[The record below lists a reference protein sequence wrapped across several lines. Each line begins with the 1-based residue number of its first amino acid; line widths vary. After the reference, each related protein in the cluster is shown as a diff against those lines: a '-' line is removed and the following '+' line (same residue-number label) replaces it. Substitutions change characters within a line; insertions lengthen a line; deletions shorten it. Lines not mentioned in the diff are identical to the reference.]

1 MKKNLGQGIQ
11 PPTGLQIKTENL
23 GIIMNQLKRILGVVW
38 MLLAPLAVFYLV
50 KTAIQEIQRN
60 PAIDTKIQWAVFV
73 IVFVPIA
80 IGLVIFGY
88 YAVKGEYDRLPESS
102 EEIQ

>member
-1 MKKNLGQGIQ
+1 
-11 PPTGLQIKTENL
+11 
-23 GIIMNQLKRILGVVW
+23 MNNIKRIFGVVW
-38 MLLAPLAVFYLV
+38 ILLAPLAIFYLV
-50 KTAIQEIQRN
+50 KTAIYEIEKK
-60 PAIDTKIQWAVFV
+60 PVIDTKIQWLVFI

-102 EEIQ
+102 EELR